1 MNKIDELIKKL
12 YRDEEVAKFIDE
24 NNLSHEDVINFYGPL
39 SMQVNNNVICNKCLG
54 KIPCQMHEIGMKS
67 YLEFYNNRVQ
77 IVNKPCPYYEKH
89 QRTNLEMLYFPE
101 EMSGEQELI
110 TNPERAEFTKEM
122 IRFQK
127 EYKKGSFVKGIYV
140 HGPFGN
146 GKTFMILKLAKAMA
160 KKYRVVFVYYPDLVR
175 KLKSSFGDSDFE
187 YTINTLKKADILF
200 FDDVGAENTTPFI
213 RDEVLGTVLQYRM
226 FSNLPTF
233 MTSNLSLEML
243 RKHLQETSSDVNHM
257 AGDRLIERIRY
268 MMNEIELI
276 DKNYRL

>member
-1 MNKIDELIKKL
+1 VNKFKNLIKDLTK
-12 YRDEEVAKFIDE
+12 DEEVNKFITE
-24 NNLSHEDVINFYGPL
+24 FKLTEEDLINFYGPL
-39 SMQVNNNVICNKCLG
+39 SMQVNNNKICNKCLG
-54 KIPCQMHEIGMKS
+54 KIPCTMHEIGMKS
-67 YLEFYNNRVQ
+67 YLEYYNNRVQ
-77 IVNKPCPYYEKH
+77 IVNRSCPYYEQH
-89 QRTNLEMLYFPE
+89 QRSKLEMLYFPE
-101 EMSGEQELI
+101 QMSEDKELI
-110 TNPERAEFTKEM
+110 TNPNRAVLTKEM

-146 GKTFMILKLAKAMA
+146 GKTFMLLKLAKTMA
-160 KKYRVVFVYYPDLVR
+160 KKHRVVIVYYPDLVR
-175 KLKSSFGDSDFE
+175 KLKTSFGDVKFE

-213 RDEVLGTVLQYRM
+213 RDEVLGTILQYRM

-243 RKHLQETSSDVNHM
+243 RTHLQETSSDVNHM

-268 MMNEIELI
+268 MMNEVELI

>member
-1 MNKIDELIKKL
+1 MNKFENLIKNL
-12 YRDEEVAKFIDE
+12 YKDEEVKKFITDF
-24 NNLSHEDVINFYGPL
+24 NLTEEELINFYGPL
-39 SMQVNNNVICNKCLG
+39 SMQVENNKICNKCLG
-54 KIPCQMHEIGMKS
+54 KIPCIMHEIGMKS
-67 YLEFYNNRVQ
+67 YLENYNNRVQ
-77 IVNKPCPYYEKH
+77 IVNRPCPYYEKH
-89 QRTNLEMLYFPE
+89 QRSNLEMLYFPE
-101 EMSGEQELI
+101 EMSEEQELI
-110 TNPERAEFTKEM
+110 TNTKRAVLTKEM

-127 EYKKGSFVKGIYV
+127 EYKKGSFIKGIYV

-160 KKYRVVFVYYPDLVR
+160 KKHQVVFVYYPDLVR
-175 KLKSSFGDSDFE
+175 KLKTSFGDVSFE
-187 YTINTLKKADILF
+187 FTINTLKKADILF

-213 RDEVLGTVLQYRM
+213 RDEVLGTILQYRM

-243 RKHLQETSSDVNHM
+243 RKHLQETSNDVNHM

-268 MMNEIELI
+268 MMNEVELI